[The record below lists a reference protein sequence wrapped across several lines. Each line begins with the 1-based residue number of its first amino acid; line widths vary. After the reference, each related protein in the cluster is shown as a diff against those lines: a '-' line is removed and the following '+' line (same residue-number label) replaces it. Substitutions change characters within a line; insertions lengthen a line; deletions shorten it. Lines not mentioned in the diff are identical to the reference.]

1 MNDVSLSTSIRAIPV
16 IVRITLRQLLGRRRT
31 ILLLLLSALP
41 ILLAV
46 IFRAA
51 GQSDVDRFARNV
63 LDAFAVTILLTI
75 VSVVAA
81 GLVALAGTGGNGMDA
96 IVGFVAAMAV
106 GSLCYVS
113 FFLALSL
120 YTRRALMAGIFYFLI
135 WEGVLSS
142 LLSGIANFSIRQY
155 SLGTVRAFFPLDPEE
170 ARLSPSTA
178 LPLAAILI
186 VVALA
191 LATRKLMRFETSGD
205 SD

>member
-1 MNDVSLSTSIRAIPV
+1 
-16 IVRITLRQLLGRRRT
+16 
-31 ILLLLLSALP
+31 
-41 ILLAV
+41 
-46 IFRAA
+46 
-51 GQSDVDRFARNV
+51 
-63 LDAFAVTILLTI
+63 
-75 VSVVAA
+75 
-81 GLVALAGTGGNGMDA
+81 MDA
-96 IVGFVAAMAV
+96 ILGFVAAMAL

-155 SLGTVRAFFPLDPEE
+155 SLGAVRAFFPLSPDE

-191 LATRKLMRFETSGD
+191 LATRKLMRFEASGD